1 MNLINDLYMI
11 RNFYISGT
19 YVYFKERIFNIM
31 ASSLSVGNPLTT
43 FVVQPFGGASTPS
56 LLQLIGNN
64 AW

>member
-11 RNFYISGT
+11 RNLYVSRT
-19 YVYFKERIFNIM
+19 YVYFKERIFNTVTFC
-31 ASSLSVGNPLTT
+31 LSVGNPLTT

-56 LLQLIGNN
+56 LLQLIDNN

>member
-11 RNFYISGT
+11 RNLYVSRT
-19 YVYFKERIFNIM
+19 YVYFKERIFNTV
-31 ASSLSVGNPLTT
+31 ASCLSVGNPLTT

-56 LLQLIGNN
+56 LLHLIDNN